1 MKSLRAA
8 ARVENAVKRLLDI
21 VVATTLLVVLA
32 PVLLIVAALVR
43 IRLGQPVVYKQQ
55 RPGLHGKPFTI
66 YKFRTMLDTTDTS
79 GQPLPSVERTPRSAN
94 AFVQPAWTSC
104 LSC

>member
-1 MKSLRAA
+1 MKPLRAA

-55 RPGLHGKPFTI
+55 RPGLHGRPFTI

-79 GQPLPSVERTPRSAN
+79 GQPCQALSAHPRSAN
-94 AFVQPAWTSC
+94 AFVQPAWMSC